1 MALMRMSTF
10 NDNTLSDGDSE
21 PFTVIGEMEGEVLS
35 STSGGVFDKIKS
47 GKDWIESKRA
57 SLKPWSR
64 FFELRRV
71 SLPKS
76 AGEATGRIAQNL
88 STFQSNYVFICLGLV
103 AYCVVTNPMLM
114 FAIALCFGVWWYVSI
129 KNNGQTVKILNREIS
144 PKEIYI
150 ALFVIAIPL
159 FYFSAA
165 GSTVFWLIG
174 ASLVVILTHSI
185 LLRVDSTGDG
195 VGDIMLEEI
204 TVSP

>member
-21 PFTVIGEMEGEVLS
+21 PFTVIGEMDGEVLS

-64 FFELRRV
+64 FFELGRV

-103 AYCVVTNPMLM
+103 AYCV
-114 FAIALCFGVWWYVSI
+114 
-129 KNNGQTVKILNREIS
+129 
-144 PKEIYI
+144 
-150 ALFVIAIPL
+150 
-159 FYFSAA
+159 
-165 GSTVFWLIG
+165 
-174 ASLVVILTHSI
+174 
-185 LLRVDSTGDG
+185 
-195 VGDIMLEEI
+195 
-204 TVSP
+204 